1 MASRI
6 EASVMTS
13 LSELRAIEHQRIA
26 DERAAIDRA
35 IAAERDSKRAAEQAV
50 RAAEEARLAAE
61 RDAVVRAE
69 QARADA
75 ERELR
80 LRVEAAEAA
89 ERARHQ
95 AALEQQRLDQEMEL
109 RRAEVAKKRPTW
121 MLAVTMIAVVAG
133 VALAIFAGLRAIA
146 ADDADARAQQA
157 IAAKADAQRDAHEA
171 RAQLDKLEHDLDA
184 LDQRVHAAQD
194 KVAAAQTAVDREKA
208 RVELIELGKQQAAQ
222 RKRIQDAKDRD
233 AKKERDKIIDVSGCA
248 NTATGCLP
256 TK

>member
-1 MASRI
+1 MARI

-35 IAAERDSKRAAEQAV
+35 IAVERESKRAADQAV
-50 RAAEEARLAAE
+50 RDAEDARLAAE

-89 ERARHQ
+89 ERARQQ
-95 AALEQQRLDQEMEL
+95 AALEQQRLEQEMEL
-109 RRAEVAKKRPTW
+109 RRAEVARKRPTW

-133 VALAIFAGLRAIA
+133 VALAIFAGLRAI
-146 ADDADARAQQA
+146 DANDAELARQQA
-157 IAAKADAQRDAHEA
+157 VAAKTDAQRDAHEA

-194 KVAAAQTAVDREKA
+194 KVIAAQTAVDREKA
-208 RVELIELGKQQAAQ
+208 RLELVELGKQQAAQ
-222 RKRIQDAKDRD
+222 RKRVQDAKDAA
-233 AKKERDKIIDVSGCA
+233 AKKERDKPLDLKGCA
-248 NTATGCLP
+248 NTALGCLP
-256 TK
+256 AK